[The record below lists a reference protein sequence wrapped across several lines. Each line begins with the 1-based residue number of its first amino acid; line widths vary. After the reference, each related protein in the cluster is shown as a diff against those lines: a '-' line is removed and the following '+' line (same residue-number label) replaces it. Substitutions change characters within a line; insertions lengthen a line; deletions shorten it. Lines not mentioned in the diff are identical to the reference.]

1 MALIP
6 KITDVYVTLDITHP
20 QTTVGLKNPAI
31 FVKGDSEGYKE
42 YQTLD
47 ALEADYDATTS
58 VYRKAQT
65 MFDQAD
71 YPELVAVIT
80 FAGDSPAPVSTQAPA
95 PTNLK
100 ATPTD
105 DGAVITADKVDDSN
119 EGDPNAIPASGAGK
133 AAADYFYNNWEF
145 AMLADYNQADAI
157 ALADIIEHGGYDG
170 KGFHIFFQQ
179 FGADNA
185 DDVAKFNGYSRTF
198 CFYHTNA
205 NEDYAAAL
213 AAEGAQGT
221 IGQVSWKFVSDLAD
235 VTPEGLTAS
244 EIIALEK
251 QGFILYVNKGATG
264 TANQTDDVNVS
275 GMYIDTVHGM
285 DFVKSNVETN
295 LQNTL
300 DTAGKVPFD
309 AKGLGMI
316 DASLSGSLST
326 AYSQGIVATSLDTG
340 KEMYTTHVPKINE
353 IRITDWVKR
362 DLKGVKFTYTPSS
375 AVNQIHVNGDVAQP
389 V

>member
-31 FVKGDSEGYKE
+31 FVKGDSESYKE

-65 MFDQAD
+65 AFDQAD

-80 FAGDSPAPVSTQAPA
+80 FTGDSPAPVPTTAPA

-119 EGDPNAIPASGAGK
+119 GGDPDAIPASGAGK

-145 AMLADYNQADAI
+145 AMLADYNKADAL
-157 ALADIIEHGGYDG
+157 ALADIIKHGGYDG

-179 FGADNA
+179 FDADNA
-185 DDVAKFNGYSRTF
+185 DDAAKFNGYSRTF
-198 CFYHTNA
+198 CFYHTDSS
-205 NEDYAAAL
+205 EDYAAAL
-213 AAEGAQGT
+213 AAQGANQAP
-221 IGQVSWKFVSDLAD
+221 IGQVSWKFVGDLVD
-235 VTPEGLTAS
+235 VTPEALTAS
-244 EIIALEK
+244 QIIALEK
-251 QGFILYVNKGATG
+251 KGFILYVHKGNNN
-264 TANQTDDVNVS
+264 NQTDDKNVA
-275 GMYIDTVHGM
+275 GMYVDTVHGM

-300 DTAGKVPFD
+300 NTAGKVPFD
-309 AKGLGMI
+309 AQGLGMI
-316 DASLSGSLST
+316 SASLEGSLST
-326 AYSQGIVATSLDTG
+326 AYNQEIVATDLNTG
-340 KEMYTTHVPKINE
+340 KPMYSTSVPAINQ
-353 IRITDWVKR
+353 IHITDWVKR

-375 AVNQIHVNGDVAQP
+375 AVNEIHVTGDVAEAF
-389 V
+389 

>member
-6 KITDVYVTLDITHP
+6 KITDVYVSLDTTHP

-31 FVKGDSEGYKE
+31 FVRGDSEGYKE

-80 FAGDSPAPVSTQAPA
+80 FTGDSPAPVSIQAPA
-95 PTNLK
+95 PANLK

-105 DGAVITADKVDDSN
+105 DGAVITADKVDNSN
-119 EGDPNAIPASGAGK
+119 NGDPNAIPASGVGK

-145 AMLADYNQADAI
+145 AILADYNKADAI

-170 KGFHIFFQQ
+170 KGFHIYFQQ

-185 DDVAKFNGYSRTF
+185 KDKPSFDSYSRTYPL
-198 CFYHTNA
+198 YHTNTS
-205 NEDYAAAL
+205 EEYAAAL
-213 AAEGAQGT
+213 AAQGAQGI
-221 IGQVSWKFVSDLAD
+221 IGQVSWKFVSGLVD
-235 VTPEGLTAS
+235 VTPESLPNS
-244 EIIALEK
+244 QIIDLEK
-251 QGFILYVNKGATG
+251 QGFILYVTKGATG
-264 TANQTDDVNVS
+264 VANQTDDKNAA

-300 DTAGKVPFD
+300 NTAGKVPFD
-309 AKGLGMI
+309 AQGLGMI
-316 DASLSGSLST
+316 SASLEGSLST
-326 AYSQGIVATSLDTG
+326 AYSQGIVATDLNNG
-340 KEMYTTHVPKINE
+340 KAMYSTSVPSINQ

-362 DLKGVKFTYTPSS
+362 DLKGVKFSYTPSN
-375 AVNQIHVNGDVAQP
+375 AVNEIHVNGDVAEA

>member
-185 DDVAKFNGYSRTF
+185 DDVAKFNSYSRTF

-340 KEMYTTHVPKINE
+340 KAMYNTHVPKINE